1 MEKQD
6 RRVIRSKM
14 RMREALIALMQEK
27 PFPEI
32 TAKDITEQAD
42 LNRAT
47 FYLHYN
53 NVFDLLE
60 ELEEETVSG
69 FACMLEE
76 TPFREDF
83 AWETALTGKICD
95 YIIENQNLC
104 RCLFLNPHSDCFA
117 EKLTEI
123 MKHKGQRLRQERGL
137 ENEPHQMDY
146 IRHFISCGAV
156 GMVKQWLA
164 EGMPLSKEEMMALS
178 EKIMHPMLKLLLPV
192 A

>member
-14 RMREALIALMQEK
+14 RMREALISLMQEK
-27 PFPEI
+27 LFPEI
-32 TAKDITEQAD
+32 TARDITDRAD

-60 ELEEETVSG
+60 ETPILENST
-69 FACMLEE
+69 
-76 TPFREDF
+76 
-83 AWETALTGKICD
+83 WESVLIGKICD
-95 YIIENQNLC
+95 YIAENQDLC
-104 RCLFLNPHSDCFA
+104 RCLFLNPHSDCFT

-123 MKHKGQRLRQERGL
+123 MKRKGQEIRKERGL
-137 ENEPHQMDY
+137 ERDSRQTDY
-146 IRHFISCGAV
+146 IRHFISCGAM
-156 GMVKQWLA
+156 GMVKRWLA
-164 EGMPLSKEEMMALS
+164 EGMPLSKAEMMDLT
-178 EKIMHPMLKLLLPV
+178 EKIMHPIFQLLFV

>member
-14 RMREALIALMQEK
+14 RMREALISLMQEK

-32 TAKDITEQAD
+32 TAKDITDRAD

-69 FACMLEE
+69 FARMLEE
-76 TPFREDF
+76 TPIHENST
-83 AWETALTGKICD
+83 WEPILTGKVCD
-95 YIIENQNLC
+95 YIAENQARC
-104 RCLFLNPHSDCFA
+104 RCLLLNPRSDCFT

-123 MKHKGQRLRQERGL
+123 MKQKGQKIRKERGL
-137 ENEPHQMDY
+137 EKEPRQLDY
-146 IRHFISCGAV
+146 VRHFVSCGAM

-164 EGMPLSKEEMMALS
+164 EGMPLSKAEMVELT
-178 EKIMHPMLKLLLPV
+178 EKIMHPIFQLLLT